1 MKYLTKI
8 RQIISILESNKL
20 MTWSVFSTLPLGYN
34 QDISICRDKALPCL
48 IDVQLSDE
56 KRTLIRQGSALS
68 LQIQTFFSR
77 NLAVIVSSLTT
88 TLIILL
94 FSLKSNAQFPATE
107 PMNPNL
113 VSIIKA
119 DSLVGINQGI
129 FQQRKLIGNV
139 VLRQATTLVYC
150 NLAILNETTNI
161 LEAYG
166 RVKIIQAD
174 TVTIT
179 GDTAYYFGNERKA
192 KINGRVKLDDK
203 TVVITT
209 NKLDYDLNSSVAY
222 YNTNGKVVDKKSTL
236 TSKEAYYNT
245 TTKQVNFKTNVK
257 VLDKEGNLTADSLR
271 YNMLSKEAYFIAPT
285 LIVNN
290 KDTTYANTGS
300 QYNTLTKISN
310 LKGRSTV
317 RTEDYIM
324 TADTMIYDPPTEIG
338 IANGNIL
345 FISKKDKAILTGDRG
360 RYSKKNGYTRVFGH
374 ALLKNILENDTLFI
388 TADTLVS
395 LDNKDTKVKKM
406 YCYKKVQIYKSDL
419 AGRCDSLSYNVSDS
433 TIYFYQKPI
442 LWNNKNQSE
451 ADSINVLLKNDKIK
465 LMNLKGKSFVISIDT
480 LVNYNQIKGR
490 KMQVMFTDSAKM
502 ERVSVE
508 GNGESIYY
516 AIDEKNTVT
525 GMNRVQCG
533 KMNLNFAKS
542 KISRITFIGKPD
554 GKFIPPKEIKADD
567 KELDG
572 FRWRLNERPTKE
584 SIIKAITPILE
595 VKIKPINNDSII
607 VKNTGA
613 EVKKIPLNKSK
624 KKTKPKL

>member
-8 RQIISILESNKL
+8 RQILASRGILSEFGLVRFMDLWIFTRCNPLIHKSNR
-20 MTWSVFSTLPLGYN
+20 
-34 QDISICRDKALPCL
+34 C
-48 IDVQLSDE
+48 DVSQSKFRQL
-56 KRTLIRQGSALS
+56 L
-68 LQIQTFFSR
+68 
-77 NLAVIVSSLTT
+77 V
-88 TLIILL
+88 LL
-94 FSLKSNAQFPATE
+94 LLCSLKSFAQIPTSAQPT
-107 PMNPNL
+107 NPNQ
-113 VSIIKA
+113 VEIIKA
-119 DSLVGINQGI
+119 DSLVGINQG
-129 FQQRKLIGNV
+129 FLQQRKLIGNV
-139 VLRQATTLVYC
+139 ALRQATTLVYC

-166 RVKIIQAD
+166 KVKIIQAD

-192 KINGRVKLDDK
+192 KINGRVRLDDK

-209 NKLDYDLNSSVAY
+209 NKLDYDLNSHVAY

-245 TTKQVNFKTNVK
+245 VTKLVNFKTNVK
-257 VLDKEGNLTADSLR
+257 VIDKEGNLTADSLR
-271 YNMLSKEAYFIAPT
+271 YNMLSKEAYFVAPT

-317 RTEDYIM
+317 RTEDYVM

-338 IANGNIL
+338 IANGNIV
-345 FISKKDKAILTGDRG
+345 FVSKKDKAILTGDKG
-360 RYSKKNGYTRVFGH
+360 RYSKKTGYTRVFGH
-374 ALLKNILENDTLFI
+374 ALLKNLMENDTLFI
-388 TADTLVS
+388 NADTLVS
-395 LDNKDTKVKKM
+395 IDNKETKVKKM
-406 YCYKKVQIYKSDL
+406 YAYKKVQIYKSDM
-419 AGRCDSLSYNVSDS
+419 AGKCDSLSYNVSDS

-451 ADSINVLLKNDKIK
+451 ADSINVLLKKNKIK
-465 LMNLKGKSFVISIDT
+465 LMNLKGKSFVVSVDT
-480 LVNYNQIKGR
+480 LINYNQIKGR
-490 KMQVMFTDSAKM
+490 KMQVMFTDSARM
-502 ERVSVE
+502 ERVVVE

-516 AIDEKNTVT
+516 AIDEKNKVT

-542 KISRITFIGKPD
+542 KVSRISFIGKPD
-554 GKFIPPKEIKADD
+554 GRFIPPKEIKPDD

-584 SIIKAITPILE
+584 SIIKAVTPTLE
-595 VKIKPINNDSII
+595 VKVKPTTKDSIL
-607 VKNTGA
+607 VKELETPI
-613 EVKKIPLNKSK
+613 KRLPLNKSK
-624 KKTKPKL
+624 KKTKSKL

>member
-1 MKYLTKI
+1 MKYSAKI
-8 RQIISILESNKL
+8 RQTKRFGTTRFDNFLKVVKS
-20 MTWSVFSTLPLGYN
+20 
-34 QDISICRDKALPCL
+34 A
-48 IDVQLSDE
+48 QL
-56 KRTLIRQGSALS
+56 L
-68 LQIQTFFSR
+68 F
-77 NLAVIVSSLTT
+77 
-88 TLIILL
+88 ILL
-94 FSLKSNAQFPATE
+94 AFSLKPFAQIPTSAQ
-107 PMNPNL
+107 PMNPNQ
-113 VSIIKA
+113 VEIIKA
-119 DSLVGINQGI
+119 DSLVGINQG
-129 FQQRKLIGNV
+129 FLQQRKLIGNV
-139 VLRQATTLVYC
+139 ALRQATTLVYC

-166 RVKIIQAD
+166 KVKIIQAD

-209 NKLDYDLNSSVAY
+209 NKLDYDLNSHVAY

-236 TSKEAYYNT
+236 TSREAYYNT
-245 TTKQVNFKTNVK
+245 VTKMVNFKTNVK
-257 VLDKEGNLTADSLR
+257 VIDKEGNLTADSLR
-271 YNMLSKEAYFIAPT
+271 YNMLSKEAYFVAPT

-317 RTEDYIM
+317 RTEDYVM

-338 IANGNIL
+338 IANGNIV
-345 FISKKDKAILTGDRG
+345 FVSKKDKAILTGDKG
-360 RYSKKNGYTRVFGH
+360 RYSKKTGYTRVFGH
-374 ALLKNILENDTLFI
+374 ALLKNLMENDTLFI
-388 TADTLVS
+388 NADTLVS
-395 LDNKDTKVKKM
+395 IDNKETKVKKM
-406 YCYKKVQIYKSDL
+406 YAYKKVQIYKSDM
-419 AGRCDSLSYNVSDS
+419 AGKCDSLSYNVSDS

-451 ADSINVLLKNDKIK
+451 ADSINVLLKKNKIK
-465 LMNLKGKSFVISIDT
+465 LMNLKGKSFVVSVDT

-490 KMQVMFTDSAKM
+490 KMQVMFTDSARM
-502 ERVSVE
+502 EKVVVE

-516 AIDEKNTVT
+516 AIDEKNKVT

-542 KISRITFIGKPD
+542 KVSRISFIGKPD
-554 GKFIPPKEIKADD
+554 GRFIPPKEIKPDD

-584 SIIKAITPILE
+584 SIVKAVTPTLE
-595 VKIKPINNDSII
+595 AKIKPANKDSIL
-607 VKNTGA
+607 VK
-613 EVKKIPLNKSK
+613 EVEIPSKRLPLNKSK
-624 KKTKPKL
+624 KKTKSKL

>member
-1 MKYLTKI
+1 
-8 RQIISILESNKL
+8 
-20 MTWSVFSTLPLGYN
+20 MTWSVSSTLPLDYN
-34 QDISICRDKALPCL
+34 YGVPVCRDKALPCL
-48 IDVQLSDE
+48 INVQLSTNVQLSDE

-77 NLAVIVSSLTT
+77 NLVAIVRQGSALSLLTT

-94 FSLKSNAQFPATE
+94 LSLQSNAQVTGATQ
-107 PMNPNL
+107 PMNPNQ
-113 VSIIKA
+113 VEIIKA

-166 RVKIIQAD
+166 KVKIIQAD

-203 TVVITT
+203 TVIITT

-222 YNTNGKVVDKKSTL
+222 YNTGGKVVDKKSTL

-271 YNMLSKEAYFIAPT
+271 YNMLSKEAYFVAPT
-285 LIVNN
+285 LIINN

-317 RTEDYIM
+317 KTEDYIM

-374 ALLKNILENDTLFI
+374 ALLKNIFETDTLFI

-395 LDNKDTKVKKM
+395 IDNKETKVKKM

-451 ADSINVLLKNDKIK
+451 ADSINVLLKNNKIK

-502 ERVSVE
+502 ERVTVE

-542 KISRITFIGKPD
+542 KINRITFIGKPD

-572 FRWRLNERPTKE
+572 FRWRLNERPTRE
-584 SIIKAITPILE
+584 SIIKAVTPLLK
-595 VKIKPINNDSII
+595 VKIKPITKDSII
-607 VKNTGA
+607 VKKVEA
-613 EVKKIPLNKSK
+613 QVKKVPLNKSK

>member
-8 RQIISILESNKL
+8 RQILASKGKLSEFGFVRFMDLRIFTRCNPFIHKSNR
-20 MTWSVFSTLPLGYN
+20 
-34 QDISICRDKALPCL
+34 C
-48 IDVQLSDE
+48 DVSQSKFRQL
-56 KRTLIRQGSALS
+56 
-68 LQIQTFFSR
+68 F
-77 NLAVIVSSLTT
+77 VV
-88 TLIILL
+88 LL
-94 FSLKSNAQFPATE
+94 LCSLKSIAQVPTTQ
-107 PMNPNL
+107 PINPNQ
-113 VSIIKA
+113 VEIIKA
-119 DSLVGINQGI
+119 DSLVGINQGF

-139 VLRQATTLVYC
+139 ALRQATTLVYC

-166 RVKIIQAD
+166 KVKIIQAD

-192 KINGRVKLDDK
+192 KINGRVRLDDK

-209 NKLDYDLNSSVAY
+209 NKLDYDLNSREAY
-222 YNTNGKVVDKKSTL
+222 YNTGGKVVDKKSTL

-245 TTKQVNFKTNVK
+245 GTKLVNFKTNVK
-257 VLDKEGNLTADSLR
+257 VIDKEGNLTADSLR
-271 YNMLSKEAYFIAPT
+271 YNMLSKEAYFVAPT

-290 KDTTYANTGS
+290 KDTTYANRGS

-317 RTEDYIM
+317 KTEDYIM

-338 IANGNIL
+338 VANGNIL
-345 FISKKDKAILTGDRG
+345 FVSKKDKAILTGDKG

-374 ALLKNILENDTLFI
+374 ALLKNIFENDTLFI
-388 TADTLVS
+388 TADTLIS
-395 LDNKDTKVKKM
+395 IDNKETKVKKM
-406 YCYKKVQIYKSDL
+406 YCYKKVQIYKSDM
-419 AGRCDSLSYNVSDS
+419 AGKCDSLSYNVSDS

-451 ADSINVLLKNDKIK
+451 ADSINILLKNDKIK

-480 LVNYNQIKGR
+480 LINYNQIKGR

-502 ERVSVE
+502 ERVVVE

-533 KMNLNFAKS
+533 KMNVNFAKS
-542 KISRITFIGKPD
+542 KVSRITFIGKPD
-554 GKFIPPKEIKADD
+554 GKFIPPKEIKEDD

-584 SIIKAITPILE
+584 SIIKAITPVLE
-595 VKIKPINNDSII
+595 VKIKPVNKDSII
-607 VKNTGA
+607 VKQA
-613 EVKKIPLNKSK
+613 ELPTKKAPLNKSK

>member
-1 MKYLTKI
+1 MKYSTKI
-8 RQIISILESNKL
+8 RQIISILESTRFVNFRAIKVTHPVL
-20 MTWSVFSTLPLGYN
+20 NLTVVPIF
-34 QDISICRDKALPCL
+34 IALFLC
-48 IDVQLSDE
+48 
-56 KRTLIRQGSALS
+56 
-68 LQIQTFFSR
+68 
-77 NLAVIVSSLTT
+77 
-88 TLIILL
+88 
-94 FSLKSNAQFPATE
+94 SLKSIAQVPATQ
-107 PMNPNL
+107 PMNPNQ
-113 VSIIKA
+113 VEIIKA
-119 DSLVGINQGI
+119 DSLVGLNQGFI
-129 FQQRKLIGNV
+129 QVRKLMGNV
-139 VLRQATTLVYC
+139 ALRQATTLVYC

-236 TSKEAYYNT
+236 TSREAYYNT
-245 TTKQVNFKTNVK
+245 VTKQVNFKTNVK
-257 VLDKEGNLTADSLR
+257 VIDKEGNLSADSLR
-271 YNMLSKEAYFIAPT
+271 YNMLSKEAYFVAPT
-285 LIVNN
+285 LIINN

-317 RTEDYIM
+317 KTEDYIM

-338 IANGNIL
+338 VANGNIL
-345 FISKKDKAILTGDRG
+345 FVSKKDKAILTGDKG

-374 ALLKNILENDTLFI
+374 ALLKNIFENDTLFI
-388 TADTLVS
+388 NADTLIS
-395 LDNKDTKVKKM
+395 LDNKETRVKKM
-406 YCYKKVQIYKSDL
+406 YAYKKVQVYKSDM
-419 AGRCDSLSYNVSDS
+419 AAKCDSLSYNVSDS

-451 ADSINVLLKNDKIK
+451 ADSINVLLKHDKIK

-480 LVNYNQIKGR
+480 LINYNQIKGR

-502 ERVSVE
+502 EKVIVE

-533 KMNLNFAKS
+533 KMNLNFVKS
-542 KISRITFIGKPD
+542 RVSRITFIGKPD
-554 GKFIPPKEIKADD
+554 GRFIPPKEIKADD

-572 FRWRLNERPTKE
+572 FRWRLSERPTKE
-584 SIIKAITPILE
+584 SIIKAVTPILE
-595 VKIKPINNDSII
+595 VKIKPINKDSIL
-607 VKNTGA
+607 
-613 EVKKIPLNKSK
+613 VKKGENTVKKLPLNKSK

>member
-1 MKYLTKI
+1 MKYSAKI
-8 RQIISILESNKL
+8 RQTRRFEATRFDNFLKVVKSIK
-20 MTWSVFSTLPLGYN
+20 
-34 QDISICRDKALPCL
+34 SIQFA
-48 IDVQLSDE
+48 
-56 KRTLIRQGSALS
+56 
-68 LQIQTFFSR
+68 
-77 NLAVIVSSLTT
+77 
-88 TLIILL
+88 LL
-94 FSLKSNAQFPATE
+94 FFCSLKSFAQIPTSAQ
-107 PMNPNL
+107 PMNPNQ
-113 VSIIKA
+113 VEIIKA
-119 DSLVGINQGI
+119 DSLVGINQGF

-139 VLRQATTLVYC
+139 ALRQATTLVYC

-166 RVKIIQAD
+166 KVKIIQAD

-209 NKLDYDLNSSVAY
+209 NKLDYDLNSHVAY

-236 TSKEAYYNT
+236 TSREAYYNT
-245 TTKQVNFKTNVK
+245 VTKLVNFKTNVK
-257 VLDKEGNLTADSLR
+257 VIDKDGNLTADSLR
-271 YNMLSKEAYFIAPT
+271 YNMLSKEAYFVAPT

-317 RTEDYIM
+317 RTEDYVM

-345 FISKKDKAILTGDRG
+345 FVSKKDKVILTGDKG

-374 ALLKNILENDTLFI
+374 ALMKNLMENDTLFI
-388 TADTLVS
+388 NADTLVS
-395 LDNKDTKVKKM
+395 IDNKETKVKKM
-406 YCYKKVQIYKSDL
+406 YAYKKVQIYKSDM

-442 LWNNKNQSE
+442 LWNTKNQSE
-451 ADSINVLLKNDKIK
+451 ADSINVLLKRNKIK
-465 LMNLKGKSFVISIDT
+465 LMNLKGKSFVISLDT
-480 LVNYNQIKGR
+480 LVNFNQIKGR

-502 ERVSVE
+502 EKVTVE

-533 KMNLNFAKS
+533 KMNLSFAKS
-542 KISRITFIGKPD
+542 KVSRIAFVGKPD
-554 GKFIPPKEIKADD
+554 GRFIPPKEVKEGD

-595 VKIKPINNDSII
+595 VKTKPANKDSIL
-607 VKNTGA
+607 VKQDEIPTIK
-613 EVKKIPLNKSK
+613 VPLNKSK
-624 KKTKPKL
+624 KKTKSKL